1 MANIKVSEL
10 DLKSTNLQTK
20 DLLLVSEFQ
29 ESDGTFTS
37 KAMDGTTVFESIK
50 ESFPFGTFLNTH
62 GQSTTAD
69 TPTAMTFDTTPITP
83 YNVGLIEETKIQIF
97 ETGVYNIQFSAQIYR
112 TSGGTNQHID
122 IWFRVNGTDVDNSNT
137 RMTVANNGHYLVASW
152 NLFVPLNS
160 NDYIEIIWSPS
171 VETIILQ
178 SDTVGT
184 IHPATPSVIATIN
197 RIN

>member
-1 MANIKVSEL
+1 MAKIKVSEL
-10 DLKSTNLQTK
+10 EAKNTNLQIK

-29 ESDGTFTS
+29 DSDGTFIS
-37 KAMDGTTVFESIK
+37 KAMDGQTMFDSIK
-50 ESFPFGTFLNTH
+50 KSFPFGTFLNTH
-62 GQSTTAD
+62 GQSTTEN
-69 TPTAMTFDTTPITP
+69 TPTAMSFDTIPFTPI
-83 YNVGLIEETKIQIF
+83 NVSLDESKIYVF
-97 ETGVYNIQFSAQIYR
+97 ETGIYNIQFSAQIYR
-112 TSGGTNQHID
+112 TSGGTSQHID
-122 IWFRVNGTDVDNSNT
+122 IWFRVNGTDIDNSNT

-160 NDYIEIIWSPS
+160 NDYIEIIWSTTAS
-171 VETIILQ
+171 TIILQ

>member
-10 DLKSTNLQTK
+10 ELKNTYFQDK

-29 ESDGTFTS
+29 TSDGTFIS
-37 KAMDGTTVFESIK
+37 KAMNGTTMFDSIK
-50 ESFPFGTFLNTH
+50 KSFPFGTFLNTH
-62 GQSTTAD
+62 GQSTTAN
-69 TPTAMTFDTTPITP
+69 TPTAMSFDTTPFTP
-83 YNVGLIEETKIQIF
+83 INVSLDESKIYVF
-97 ETGVYNIQFSAQIYR
+97 ETGIYNIQFSAQIYR
-112 TSGGTNQHID
+112 TSGGTSQHID
-122 IWFRVNGTDVDNSNT
+122 IWFRVNGTDIDNSNT
-137 RMTVANNGHYLVASW
+137 RMTIANNGHYLVASW

-160 NDYIEIIWSPS
+160 NDYIEIIWATTAS
-171 VETIILQ
+171 TIILQ

>member
-10 DLKSTNLQTK
+10 ELKNTYFQDN

-29 ESDGTFTS
+29 TSDGTFTS
-37 KAMDGTTVFESIK
+37 KAMNGTIMFDSIK
-50 ESFPFGTFLNTH
+50 QSFPFGTFLNTH
-62 GQSTTAD
+62 AQSTTAS

-83 YNVGLIEETKIQIF
+83 INVSLEEESRIVVV
-97 ETGVYNIQFSAQIYR
+97 ETGIYNIQFSAQIYR

-122 IWFRVNGTDVDNSNT
+122 IWFRVNGTDIDNSNT

-152 NLFVPLNS
+152 NFFVPLNS
-160 NDYIEIIWSPS
+160 NDYIEIMWSPS
-171 VETIILQ
+171 VEEIILQ
-178 SDTVGT
+178 SETVGT

>member
-10 DLKSTNLQTK
+10 DLKNTYFKDK

-29 ESDGTFTS
+29 DSDGTFIS
-37 KAMDGTTVFESIK
+37 KAMDGTIMFDSIK

-62 GQSTTAD
+62 GQSTLAD
-69 TPTAMTFDTTPITP
+69 TPTAMTFDTTPVTP
-83 YNVGLIEETKIQIF
+83 INVSLVEESKIYVV

-112 TSGGTNQHID
+112 TSGGTNQHLD
-122 IWFRVNGTDVDNSNT
+122 IWFRINGTDVDNSNT

-178 SDTVGT
+178 SETVGT

>member
-10 DLKSTNLQTK
+10 ELKSTNLQTK

-29 ESDGTFTS
+29 SSDGTFTS

-50 ESFPFGTFLNTH
+50 TSMPFATFLNTH
-62 GQSTTAD
+62 GQATIAD
-69 TPTAMTFDTTPITP
+69 TPTAMTFDTTTITP
-83 YNVGLIEETKIQIF
+83 YNVGLIEETKIQVF

-112 TSGGTNQHID
+112 LSGGTNQHID
-122 IWFRVNGTDVDNSNT
+122 IWFRVNGTDIDNSNT

-152 NLFVPLNS
+152 NLFTPMNS
-160 NDYIEIIWSPS
+160 DDYIEIMWAVSNDQ
-171 VETIILQ
+171 IILQ
-178 SDTVGT
+178 SETIGT
-184 IHPATPSVIATIN
+184 IHPATPSIIATIN

>member
-29 ESDGTFTS
+29 ESDRTFTS

-62 GQSTTAD
+62 GQSTRAN
-69 TPTAMTFDTTPITP
+69 TPTAMTFDKTPITP
-83 YNVGLIEETKIQIF
+83 YNVGLIEETKIQVF
-97 ETGVYNIQFSAQIYR
+97 ETGVYNIQFSAQIYL

-122 IWFRVNGTDVDNSNT
+122 IWFRINGTDIDNSNT

-152 NLFVPLNS
+152 NLFTQMNS
-160 NDYIEIIWSPS
+160 DDYIEIIWSPS
-171 VETIILQ
+171 VETIILE